1 VQLARPTAVGSSA
14 SRSTA
19 HMNIG
24 APYVSDRYLPISV
37 RRLRQA
43 SITRGQL
50 SLPDCIGASSDNSF
64 TVQGLFR
71 YCDTCPAHVLAL
83 LPCTSPP
90 HPLTSSLIR
99 PPGRHLIAPVDLSLT
114 ATSPGDVMMT
124 SSNPGPLDDVMLTS
138 SKKRANKTKKPYFR
152 RFFAIFS
159 YFQKK
164 YCSAV
169 CM

>member
-1 VQLARPTAVGSSA
+1 
-14 SRSTA
+14 
-19 HMNIG
+19 M
-24 APYVSDRYLPISV
+24 YDRYLPISV

-50 SLPDCIGASSDNSF
+50 SLPDCIGASPDNSF
-64 TVQGLFR
+64 IVQGRFR
-71 YCDTCPAHVLAL
+71 YCDTCPTHVLAL

-90 HPLTSSLIR
+90 HPLTSSLSR
-99 PPGRHLIAPVDLSLT
+99 PPGRHLIAPVDLPLT

-152 RFFAIFS
+152 HFSQFSHIFR
-159 YFQKK
+159 KNTVK
-164 YCSAV
+164 LSA
-169 CM
+169 CNTRRQFNQPARDQLQST